1 MEAAILLGVG
11 ALAVGSAAL
20 RLYGRWL
27 GRREQKATPAQQQLA
42 RVVDCPRREDRPRF
56 TSRRS

>member
-1 MEAAILLGVG
+1 MSIKLQGKLSAY
-11 ALAVGSAAL
+11 LACNPRAMAT
-20 RLYGRWL
+20 
-27 GRREQKATPAQQQLA
+27 EQSTAQQQLA